1 MASGVFGGG
10 LEVTQRAKTPGAM
23 TIGSRVIGKGE
34 PCYVIAEVGINHN
47 GDLDVARQLVDA
59 AVEGGADAVKFQ
71 KRKLTETY
79 RQEILDQP
87 RHGEQGLQ
95 YIVPML
101 VEFELSDDQ
110 FRELFAYCQA
120 RQITAMCTPWDQAS
134 VDFLETCD
142 LAAYKIGSP
151 DLTNF
156 PLIEYVSKTR
166 KPMLLSTGM
175 STEEEVRRTLAFLE
189 QCQAEY
195 ALFHCVSTYPA
206 APEEIN
212 LRFMERLREWSGKRP
227 VGYSGHDNG
236 IAISLAAVA
245 MGASLIE
252 RHLTL
257 DRTMR
262 GPDHKASLEPRQ
274 FAEQVRA
281 LREVEVSIGVP
292 HRWITRGE
300 TLNRRVLGKS
310 VVAAV
315 DIPAQTP
322 IVRSMLTS
330 KSPGL
335 GLSPQFIDKL
345 VGRRLSRDVVRDEMF
360 LQSDVEDV
368 VPGRGDGPIDIG
380 APWGIVARFLD
391 FVALE
396 QAFAPLG
403 MRFVEFHV
411 SDRDLDAGP
420 TAYGAGQRSIGF
432 VVHAPEYCHD
442 TLIDLCSADPAQRA
456 LSVERIQ
463 KTIQLARDLA
473 PQFQWDTAL
482 FPHGPKV
489 VMHVGGMAP
498 RPGSYDLQGAS
509 ARLLDALQQ
518 LDTDGVDLL
527 LENLPPYPW
536 YFGGRWFGHVL
547 CDSENTAFLCKE
559 SGLGLCFDT
568 SHAALECARNGESLE
583 SFARAVAPYV
593 RHLHLSDGAGT
604 SGEGL
609 QIGDG
614 SINFVALLPVLLEPR
629 PTVIPEIWMGHH
641 ENGVAFRA
649 ALERLTDIRWA
660 SLVLDRPSDVLGLA
674 RLRGLTVPVDATV
687 FSALRVI
694 DTNRMGIA
702 FVLDSERRVVG
713 VVTDGDIRHAFVR
726 GINLHDEVAQVMTRN
741 FVRGEVGMTPPQ
753 LRALLPGRTR
763 VMPILDAEGRLADFA
778 SLDTPGEDKA

>member
-1 MASGVFGGG
+1 MSTTERSLHVG
-10 LEVTQRAKTPGAM
+10 TRR
-23 TIGSRVIGKGE
+23 IGPGE

-47 GDLDVARQLVDA
+47 GDLAVAKALVDA
-59 AVEGGADAVKFQ
+59 AVDGGADAVKFQ
-71 KRKLTETY
+71 KRKLKETY
-79 RQEILDQP
+79 REEIIDQP

-95 YIVPML
+95 YIVPL
-101 VEFELSDDQ
+101 LIEFELTDDQ
-110 FRELFAYCQA
+110 FRELFEYCRS
-120 RQITAMCTPWDQAS
+120 RQITAMCTPWDRAS

-156 PLIEYVSKTR
+156 PLIEYVAATG

-189 QCQAEY
+189 QHNAEY

-212 LRFMERLREWSGKRP
+212 LRFMERLREWSRRP
-227 VGYSGHDNG
+227 VGYSGHDTG
-236 IAISLAAVA
+236 TAISLAAVA
-245 MGASLIE
+245 MGARLLE

-262 GPDHKASLEPRQ
+262 GPDHKASLEPGA

-281 LREVEVSIGVP
+281 LREVELSMGVP

-310 VVAAV
+310 LVAAT
-315 DIPAQTP
+315 DIPANTA
-322 IVRSMLTS
+322 IARAMLTS

-335 GLSPQFIDKL
+335 GLSPQFVDKL
-345 VGRRLSRDVVRDEMF
+345 VGRRLTRTIARDEMF
-360 LQSDVEDV
+360 HQSDIEDAV
-368 VPGRGDGPIDIG
+368 AGRETAPIDVG

-391 FVALE
+391 FAALE
-396 QAFAPLG
+396 QAFVPLG

-411 SDRDLDAGP
+411 SDRDLDAGAE
-420 TAYGAGQRSIGF
+420 AYHGGRKPFGF
-432 VVHAPEYCHD
+432 VVHAPEYAHD
-442 TLIDLCSADPAQRA
+442 TLIDLCAADDAQRE
-456 LSVERIQ
+456 LSIQRIQ
-463 KTIQLARDLA
+463 KTIDLARDLA
-473 PQFQWDTAL
+473 PLFEWDAAL
-482 FPHGPKV
+482 FPGGPKI
-489 VMHVGGMAP
+489 VMHVGGMSP
-498 RPGSYDLQGAS
+498 RPGGYDVEA
-509 ARLLDALQQ
+509 ATDRLLGALRK
-518 LDTDGVDLL
+518 LDTTSVDLL

-536 YFGGRWFGHVL
+536 YFGGRWFGHII
-547 CDSENTAFLCKE
+547 CDPENTVLLCRE

-568 SHAALECARNGESLE
+568 SHAALECAKSGVSLLD
-583 SFARAVAPYV
+583 FATAVAPYV
-593 RHLHLSDGAGT
+593 RHLHMSDGAGT

-614 SINFVALLPVLLEPR
+614 SVNFVALLPVLLESK

-641 ENGVAFRA
+641 ENGLAFRA
-649 ALERLTDIRWA
+649 ALERLTEIHWA
-660 SLVLDRPSDVLGLA
+660 SLVLGRPSD
-674 RLRGLTVPVDATV
+674 RRTRPDLRALTVMADATV
-687 FSALRVI
+687 FTALRVI

-702 FVLDSERRVVG
+702 FALDADRRVVG

-726 GINLHDEVAQVMTRN
+726 GINLTDEVGQAMTRS
-741 FVRGEVGMTPPQ
+741 FVHGQIGMAPSE

-763 VMPILDAEGRLADFA
+763 VMPILDAEGRLVDYA
-778 SLDTPGEDKA
+778 SLETLGPDQP

>member
-1 MASGVFGGG
+1 MSTERP
-10 LEVTQRAKTPGAM
+10 LHIGARRL
-23 TIGSRVIGKGE
+23 GPGE

-47 GDLDVARQLVDA
+47 GDLAIAKQLVDA
-59 AVEGGADAVKFQ
+59 AVAAGADAVKFQ
-71 KRKLTETY
+71 KRKLRETY
-79 RQEILDQP
+79 REEIIDQP

-95 YIVPML
+95 YIVPL
-101 VEFELSDDQ
+101 LIEFELSDDQ
-110 FRELFAYCQA
+110 FRELFEYC
-120 RQITAMCTPWDQAS
+120 RSRRITAMCTPWDRAS

-156 PLIEYVSKTR
+156 PLIEYVAKTR

-175 STEEEVRRTLAFLE
+175 STEEEVRRTLAFLD
-189 QCQAEY
+189 QCDAEY

-212 LRFMERLREWSGKRP
+212 LRFMERLREWSGRP
-227 VGYSGHDNG
+227 VGYSGHDTG
-236 IAISLAAVA
+236 TAISLAAVA
-245 MGASLIE
+245 MGARLLE

-262 GPDHKASLEPRQ
+262 GPDHKASLEPAQ

-281 LREVEVSIGVP
+281 LREVEASIGVP

-310 VVAAV
+310 LVAAT
-315 DIPAQTP
+315 DIPAQTT
-322 IVRSMLTS
+322 IARAMLTS

-335 GLSPQFIDKL
+335 GLSPQFVDKL
-345 VGRRLSRDVVRDEMF
+345 VGRRLSRAIARDEMF
-360 LQSDVEDV
+360 RQSDADDEVADGDV
-368 VPGRGDGPIDIG
+368 AAIDVG
-380 APWGIVARFLD
+380 APWGVVARFLD
-391 FVALE
+391 VAPLE
-396 QAFAPLG
+396 QAFVPLG

-411 SDRDLDAGP
+411 SDRDLDAGAS
-420 TAYGAGQRSIGF
+420 AYHGGRKPFGF

-442 TLIDLCSADPAQRA
+442 TLIDLCSADDAQRT

-463 KTIQLARDLA
+463 KTIDLARDLA
-473 PQFQWDTAL
+473 PLFTWDEAL
-482 FPHGPKV
+482 FPHGPKI
-489 VMHVGGMAP
+489 VMHVGGMSP
-498 RPGSYDLQGAS
+498 KPGGYDIEGATD
-509 ARLLDALQQ
+509 RLLAALRQ
-518 LDTDGVDLL
+518 LDTGGVDLL

-547 CDSENTAFLCKE
+547 CDPGNTVRLCRE

-568 SHAALECARNGESLE
+568 SHAALECARSGVSLLE
-583 SFARAVAPYV
+583 YARAVAPFV

-614 SINFVALLPVLLEPR
+614 SVNFVALLPVLLESR

-641 ENGVAFRA
+641 ENGLAFRA
-649 ALERLTDIRWA
+649 ALDRLTEIRWA
-660 SLVLDRPSDVLGLA
+660 SLVLGRPSD
-674 RLRGLTVPVDATV
+674 RRTRPDLRALTVMQDATV
-687 FSALRVI
+687 FTALRVI

-702 FVLDSERRVVG
+702 FVLDGTRRVVG

-726 GINLHDEVAQVMTRN
+726 GINLHDEVGQAMTRT
-741 FVRGEVGMTPPQ
+741 FVHGEAGMSPAD
-753 LRALLPGRTR
+753 LRARLPGRTQ
-763 VMPILDAEGRLADFA
+763 VMPILDADGRLVDFA
-778 SLDTPGEDKA
+778 NLDTLGSEKP

>member
-1 MASGVFGGG
+1 MSNT
-10 LEVTQRAKTPGAM
+10 ERALQ
-23 TIGSRVIGKGE
+23 IGSRRLGPGE
-34 PCYVIAEVGINHN
+34 PCYVIAEVGLNHN
-47 GDLDVARQLVDA
+47 GDVAIARQLVDA
-59 AVEGGADAVKFQ
+59 AVAAGADAVKFQ
-71 KRKLTETY
+71 KRQLSETY

-101 VEFELSDDQ
+101 IEFELADRQ
-110 FRELFAYCQA
+110 FRDLVAYCCS
-120 RQITAMCTPWDQAS
+120 RQITALCTPWDRAS
-134 VDFLETCD
+134 VDFLETCH
-142 LAAYKIGSP
+142 LAAYKVGSP

-156 PLIEYVSKTR
+156 PLIEYVARTK

-175 STEEEVRRTLAFLE
+175 STEEEVRRTLAFLD
-189 QCQAEY
+189 QCDAEY

-206 APEEIN
+206 APEEVN
-212 LRFMERLREWSGKRP
+212 LRFMERLREWSRRP

-245 MGASLIE
+245 MGARMLE

-262 GPDHKASLEPRQ
+262 GPDHKASLEPAQ

-281 LREVEVSIGVP
+281 IREVEASLGVP

-310 VVAAV
+310 LVAAR

-322 IVRSMLTS
+322 IERTMLTS

-345 VGRRLSRDVVRDEMF
+345 IGRRLSRSMARDEMF
-360 LQSDVEDV
+360 LQSDVEGAAAGRDV
-368 VPGRGDGPIDIG
+368 AAIDVG

-391 FVALE
+391 FASLE
-396 QAFAPLG
+396 PAFAPLG

-411 SDRDLDAGP
+411 SDRDLDDGAA
-420 TAYGAGQRSIGF
+420 AYVDGRKPLGF

-442 TLIDLCSADPAQRA
+442 TLIDLCAADDDQRA
-456 LSVERIQ
+456 LSIRRIQ
-463 KTIQLARDLA
+463 KTIDLARDLA
-473 PQFQWDTAL
+473 PFFEWDAAL
-482 FPHGPKV
+482 FPKGPKI
-489 VMHVGGMAP
+489 VMHAGGMSP
-498 RPGSYDLQGAS
+498 TPDNYDLEA
-509 ARLLDALQQ
+509 ATRRLLDALRQ
-518 LDTDGVDLL
+518 LDTRGVDLL

-536 YFGGRWFGHVL
+536 YFGGRWFGHVI
-547 CDSENTAFLCKE
+547 CDSQNTVRLCEE
-559 SGLGLCFDT
+559 SGLGLCFDS
-568 SHAALECARNGESLE
+568 SHAALQCAKSGESLLE
-583 SFARAVAPYV
+583 FARMVAPFV

-614 SINFVALLPVLLEPR
+614 AVNFVALLPVLLASQ

-641 ENGVAFRA
+641 ENGLAFRT
-649 ALERLTDIRWA
+649 ALERLTEIRWA
-660 SLVLDRPSDVLGLA
+660 SLVLGRPSDRRA
-674 RLRGLTVPVDATV
+674 RPDLRALTVLDDATI
-687 FSALRVI
+687 FTALRVI

-702 FVLDSERRVVG
+702 FVLDSDRRVAG

-726 GINLHDEVAQVMTRN
+726 GINLHDDIRQAMTRT
-741 FVRGEVGMTPPQ
+741 FVHGKTGMSAAE

-763 VMPILDAEGRLADFA
+763 VMPIVDGDGRLVDFA
-778 SLDTPGEDKA
+778 SLDTLGSETA